1 MHAGNGRRE
10 RQLSFPATGIISMSD
25 ARDLLSVGVDVGT
38 TTTQIVF
45 SRLNLQDVS
54 RPGQIPRINI
64 TGREIIYQSPIVFT
78 PLIDFETI
86 DADRLN
92 EIMRREYSA
101 AGVNPSQVE
110 TGAVIITGETA
121 KKKNADEIL
130 RVLSGLAGEF
140 VVSVAGPN
148 VESLI
153 AGKGAGAAEY
163 SQKNYATVTNVDIG
177 GGSANSATFHSGNLI
192 GAAAMNYGG
201 RILEIE
207 NATGRVRH
215 IAEPATHILAD
226 IGLNLNIGDTPSLD
240 DLRRFTDRMA
250 DMTVELIEGT
260 NSPLAQKIYLTPPVG
275 VSGKGSVLMFSGGI
289 GHYYYNPIT
298 INSVSDATRHDDV
311 GPLLAE
317 SLRRHAVLNTYT
329 IVPPAETVRATVLGA
344 STQTVTLSGSTIWAE
359 REILP
364 LKNVHVIRP
373 IFRAPENH
381 RDYSKRSDPSGE
393 RSRHLHDLPSK
404 SAQVPGS
411 AVYGDTSTTPLS
423 TAAPLSADV
432 ISRSIAEA
440 VTRWDINLTTD
451 PFAIALELDRP
462 LDYESLMQL
471 ATGLKDFADTMP
483 ADRPLIAIIERDYA
497 QALGQTVK
505 GLAPSR
511 ALLVI
516 DQVGLSEGD
525 YIDIG
530 TPLMDG
536 RVVPLS
542 VKTLIFYH

>member
-1 MHAGNGRRE
+1 MPDSRA
-10 RQLSFPATGIISMSD
+10 
-25 ARDLLSVGVDVGT
+25 LLSVGVDVGT
-38 TTTQIVF
+38 TTTQIIF
-45 SRLNLQDVS
+45 SRLNLMDVA
-54 RPGQIPRINI
+54 RAGQIPRINI
-64 TGREIIYQSPIVFT
+64 TDRKVVYQSPIVFT
-78 PLIDFETI
+78 PLIDAQTI
-86 DADRLN
+86 DAVKLN
-92 EIMRREYSA
+92 EIVRGEYAS
-101 AGVNPSQVE
+101 AGVDPSQVE

-130 RVLSGLAGEF
+130 RALSGLAGDF

-153 AGKGAGAAEY
+153 AGKGAGAAQY
-163 SQKNYATVTNVDIG
+163 SQTNYATVTNVDIG
-177 GGSANSATFHSGNLI
+177 GGSANSATFRTGNLV

-201 RILEIE
+201 RILEVE
-207 NATGRVRH
+207 HGSGRVRH
-215 IAEPATHILAD
+215 IAEPAKQILVD
-226 IGLNLNIGDTPSLD
+226 IGLNLNIGDSPSLE
-240 DLRRFTDRMA
+240 DLCRFTDRMA
-250 DMTVELIEGT
+250 DLTVELIEGT
-260 NSPLAQKIYLTPPVG
+260 ASPLAQKIYLTAPVG
-275 VSGKGSVLMFSGGI
+275 VSGKGSILMFSGGI
-289 GHYYYNPIT
+289 GHYYYNPVP
-298 INSVSDATRHDDV
+298 INSVSDVTRHDDV

-317 SLRRHAVLNTYT
+317 SLRKHAILNTYT

-364 LKNVHVIRP
+364 LKNVPVIRP
-373 IFRAPENH
+373 ALGAQL
-381 RDYSKRSDPSGE
+381 DPAS
-393 RSRHLHDLPSK
+393 
-404 SAQVPGS
+404 V
-411 AVYGDTSTTPLS
+411 
-423 TAAPLSADV
+423 
-432 ISRSIAEA
+432 SRSISEA
-440 VTRWDINLTTD
+440 VTRWDVNLATD
-451 PFAIALELDRP
+451 PFAVALELDQS
-462 LDYESLMQL
+462 LDYESLTQL
-471 ATGLKDFADTMP
+471 ANGLKQFAESMP
-483 ADRPLIAIIERDYA
+483 SDRPLIVIIERDYA

>member
-1 MHAGNGRRE
+1 MPDSR
-10 RQLSFPATGIISMSD
+10 S
-25 ARDLLSVGVDVGT
+25 LLSVGVDVGT
-38 TTTQIVF
+38 TTTQIIF
-45 SRLNLQDVS
+45 SRLNLMDVA

-64 TGREIIYQSPIVFT
+64 TDRKVVYQSPIVFT
-78 PLIDFETI
+78 PLIDAETI
-86 DADRLN
+86 DAIRLN
-92 EIMRREYSA
+92 EIVRGEYASA
-101 AGVNPSQVE
+101 GIDPSQVE

-130 RVLSGLAGEF
+130 RALSGLAGEF

-153 AGKGAGAAEY
+153 AGKGAGAAQY
-163 SQKNYATVTNVDIG
+163 SQTNYAMVTNVDIG
-177 GGSANSATFHSGNLI
+177 GGSANSATFQSGNLV

-201 RILEIE
+201 RILEVE
-207 NATGRVRH
+207 HGSGRVRH
-215 IAEPATHILAD
+215 IAEPAKQILAD
-226 IGLNLNIGDTPSLD
+226 IGLNLNVGDSPSLEN
-240 DLRRFTDRMA
+240 LRRFTDRMA
-250 DMTVELIEGT
+250 DLTVELIEGT
-260 NSPLAQKIYLTPPVG
+260 SSQLAQKIYLTPPIG
-275 VSGKGSVLMFSGGI
+275 VSGKGSVLMFSGGV
-289 GHYYYNPIT
+289 GHYYYNPIQ
-298 INSVSDATRHDDV
+298 INSVNDVTIYDDV

-317 SLRRHAVLNTYT
+317 SLRKHAVLNSYQ
-329 IVPPAETVRATVLGA
+329 IVPPAETLRATVLGA

-364 LKNVHVIRP
+364 LKNVPVTRP
-373 IFRAPENH
+373 M
-381 RDYSKRSDPSGE
+381 
-393 RSRHLHDLPSK
+393 LPSTLEPV
-404 SAQVPGS
+404 S
-411 AVYGDTSTTPLS
+411 
-423 TAAPLSADV
+423 
-432 ISRSIAEA
+432 ISRSISEA
-440 VTRWDINLTTD
+440 VTRWDVDLATD
-451 PFAIALELDRP
+451 PFAVALELNQS
-462 LDYESLMQL
+462 LDYESLTQL
-471 ATGLKDFADTMP
+471 ADGLKEFSNSMP
-483 ADRPLIAIIERDYA
+483 SDRPLIVIIERDYA

>member
-1 MHAGNGRRE
+1 MADSR
-10 RQLSFPATGIISMSD
+10 A
-25 ARDLLSVGVDVGT
+25 LLSVGVDVGT
-38 TTTQIVF
+38 TTTQVIF

-54 RPGQIPRINI
+54 RAGQIPRINI
-64 TGREIIYQSPIVFT
+64 TDRKVIYQSPIVFT
-78 PLIDFETI
+78 PLVDSETI
-86 DADRLN
+86 DADKLN
-92 EIMRREYSA
+92 QIVRGEYVN
-101 AGVNPSQVE
+101 AGVDPSQVE

-130 RVLSGLAGEF
+130 RALSGLAGEF

-163 SQKNYATVTNVDIG
+163 SQTNYAIVTNVDIG
-177 GGSANSATFHSGNLI
+177 GGSANSATFRAGDLI

-207 NATGRVRH
+207 HASGRIRH
-215 IAEPATHILAD
+215 IAEPAKHILND
-226 IGLNLNIGDTPSLD
+226 IGLSLNVGDTPSLE

-250 DMTVELIEGT
+250 DMTLELIEGT
-260 NSPLAQKIYLTPPVG
+260 ASPLAQKIYLTPPVG
-275 VSGKGSVLMFSGGI
+275 ASGKGSVLMFSGGI
-289 GHYYYNPIT
+289 GHYYYNPRP
-298 INSVSDATRHDDV
+298 INSLSDVTIHGDV

-317 SLRRHAVLNTYT
+317 SLRKHVVLGSYT

-364 LKNVHVIRP
+364 LKNVPVIRP
-373 IFRAPENH
+373 TLSSLEPA
-381 RDYSKRSDPSGE
+381 SVARSVS
-393 RSRHLHDLPSK
+393 
-404 SAQVPGS
+404 
-411 AVYGDTSTTPLS
+411 
-423 TAAPLSADV
+423 
-432 ISRSIAEA
+432 EA
-440 VTRWDINLTTD
+440 VIRWDVNLATD
-451 PFAIALELDRP
+451 PFAVALELDGA
-462 LDYESLMQL
+462 LDYESLTQL
-471 ATGLKDFADTMP
+471 ANGLKEFSNTMP
-483 ADRPLIAIIERDYA
+483 GDRPLIVIIERDYA

>member
-1 MHAGNGRRE
+1 MPDSRA
-10 RQLSFPATGIISMSD
+10 
-25 ARDLLSVGVDVGT
+25 LLSVGVDVGT
-38 TTTQIVF
+38 TTTQVIF

-54 RPGQIPRINI
+54 RAGQIPRIDI
-64 TGREIIYQSPIVFT
+64 TDRKVIYQSPIMFT
-78 PLIDFETI
+78 PLVDSETI

-92 EIMRREYSA
+92 QIVRSEYAA
-101 AGVNPSQVE
+101 AGVNPNQVE

-130 RVLSGLAGEF
+130 RALSGLAGEF

-153 AGKGAGAAEY
+153 AGKGAGAASY
-163 SQKNYATVTNVDIG
+163 SQKNYAVVTNIDIG
-177 GGSANSATFHSGNLI
+177 GGSANSATFRTGNLI

-207 NATGRVRH
+207 HSTGRVRH
-215 IAEPATHILAD
+215 IAGPAKHILDD
-226 IGLNLNIGDTPSLD
+226 IGLKMEIGDSPSLE
-240 DLRRFTDRMA
+240 DLRRFTNRMA

-260 NSPLAQKIYLTPPVG
+260 SSPLAQKIYLTTPVG
-275 VSGKGSVLMFSGGI
+275 ASGKGSVLMFSGGV
-289 GHYYYNPIT
+289 GHYYYNPIP

-317 SLRRHAVLNTYT
+317 SLRNHPALNAYT

-359 REILP
+359 SEILP
-364 LKNVHVIRP
+364 LKNVPVIRP
-373 IFRAPENH
+373 T
-381 RDYSKRSDPSGE
+381 
-393 RSRHLHDLPSK
+393 LPS
-404 SAQVPGS
+404 SL
-411 AVYGDTSTTPLS
+411 DPL
-423 TAAPLSADV
+423 AIA
-432 ISRSIAEA
+432 RSISEA
-440 VTRWDINLTTD
+440 ATRWDVNLATD
-451 PFAIALELDRP
+451 PFAVALELDRS
-462 LDYESLMQL
+462 LDYESLTQL
-471 ATGLKDFADTMP
+471 ASGLKEFSSSMP
-483 ADRPLIAIIERDYA
+483 GDRPLIVIIERDYA

-505 GLAPSR
+505 GLTPSR

>member
-1 MHAGNGRRE
+1 
-10 RQLSFPATGIISMSD
+10 MSD
-25 ARDLLSVGVDVGT
+25 SRDLLSVGVDVGT

-64 TGREIIYQSPIVFT
+64 TDRKVIYQSPIVFT
-78 PLIDFETI
+78 PLIDAETV
-86 DADRLN
+86 DADKLK
-92 EIMRREYSA
+92 EIVLHEYA
-101 AGVNPSQVE
+101 LAGVDPKQVE

-130 RVLSGLAGEF
+130 RALSGLAGEF

-153 AGKGAGAAEY
+153 AGKGAGAADY
-163 SQKNYATVTNVDIG
+163 SQQNYAIVTNVDIG
-177 GGSANSATFHSGNLI
+177 GGSANSATFRSGNLI

-207 NATGRVRH
+207 HSTGRVRH
-215 IAEPATHILAD
+215 IEEPAKHILND
-226 IGLNLNIGDTPSLD
+226 IGLRLEIGDSPSLE

-260 NSPLAQKIYLTPPVG
+260 SSPLAQRIYLTPPVG

-289 GHYYYNPIT
+289 GHYYYNPIP
-298 INSVSDATRHDDV
+298 INSVSDVTIYDDV

-317 SLRRHAVLNTYT
+317 SLRKHAVLNSYT
-329 IVPPAETVRATVLGA
+329 IVRPSETLRATVLGA

-359 REILP
+359 REGLP
-364 LKNVHVIRP
+364 LKNVPVTRP
-373 IFRAPENH
+373 A
-381 RDYSKRSDPSGE
+381 
-393 RSRHLHDLPSK
+393 LPASLEPA
-404 SAQVPGS
+404 SV
-411 AVYGDTSTTPLS
+411 
-423 TAAPLSADV
+423 
-432 ISRSIAEA
+432 SRSIADA
-440 VTRWDINLTTD
+440 VTRWDVNLASD
-451 PFAIALELDRP
+451 PFAIALELDRS
-462 LDYESLMQL
+462 LDYESLTQL
-471 ATGLKDFADTMP
+471 ANGLKDFADTMP
-483 ADRPLIAIIERDYA
+483 SERLLIAIIERDYA

-505 GLAPSR
+505 GLAPTRS
-511 ALLVI
+511 LLVI

>member
-1 MHAGNGRRE
+1 
-10 RQLSFPATGIISMSD
+10 MSD
-25 ARDLLSVGVDVGT
+25 SRDLLSVGVDVGT

-64 TGREIIYQSPIVFT
+64 TDRKVIYQSPIVFT

-86 DADRLN
+86 DADKLN
-92 EIMRREYSA
+92 EIVRREYSS
-101 AGVNPSQVE
+101 AGVDPSQVE

-130 RVLSGLAGEF
+130 RALSGLAGEF

-153 AGKGAGAAEY
+153 AGKGAGAADY

-177 GGSANSATFHSGNLI
+177 GGSANSATFRSGNLV

-207 NATGRVRH
+207 NSTGIVRH
-215 IAEPATHILAD
+215 IAEPARHILDD
-226 IGLNLNIGDTPSLD
+226 IGLRLEIGDLVSLE

-275 VSGKGSVLMFSGGI
+275 VSGKGSVLMLSGGI
-289 GHYYYNPIT
+289 GHYYYNPIP
-298 INSVSDATRHDDV
+298 INSVSDATIHDDV

-317 SLRRHAVLNTYT
+317 SLRNHQVLNAYT
-329 IVPPAETVRATVLGA
+329 IVQPSETLRATVLGA

-359 REILP
+359 KEILP
-364 LKNVHVIRP
+364 LKNVPVIRP
-373 IFRAPENH
+373 IFRA
-381 RDYSKRSDPSGE
+381 E
-393 RSRHLHDLPSK
+393 RSEPIGEHSR
-404 SAQVPGS
+404 SAYADAS
-411 AVYGDTSTTPLS
+411 TSPLS
-423 TAAPLSADV
+423 TAAPLSAEV
-432 ISRSIAEA
+432 ISRSITDA
-440 VTRWDINLTTD
+440 VTRWDVNLATD
-451 PFAIALELDRP
+451 PFAIALELEKS
-462 LDYESLMQL
+462 LDYESLTQL
-471 ATGLKDFADTMP
+471 ANGLKEFSDTMP
-483 ADRPLIAIIERDYA
+483 SDRPLIVIIERDYA

-505 GLAPSR
+505 GLAPTRS
-511 ALLVI
+511 LLVI

-530 TPLMDG
+530 TPLMEG

>member
-1 MHAGNGRRE
+1 MAD
-10 RQLSFPATGIISMSD
+10 S
-25 ARDLLSVGVDVGT
+25 RDLLSVGVDVGT
-38 TTTQIVF
+38 TTTQIIF

-64 TGREIIYQSPIVFT
+64 TDRKVIYQSPIVFT
-78 PLIDFETI
+78 PLKDFETI
-86 DADRLN
+86 DADKLN
-92 EIMRREYSA
+92 EIVRHEYSA
-101 AGVNPSQVE
+101 AGIDPSQVE

-130 RVLSGLAGEF
+130 RALSGLAGEF

-153 AGKGAGAAEY
+153 AGKGAGAAQY
-163 SQKNYATVTNVDIG
+163 SQINFATVTNVDIG
-177 GGSANSATFHSGNLI
+177 GGSANSATFQSGELI

-207 NATGRVRH
+207 HSTGKVRH
-215 IAEPATHILAD
+215 IAEPAKRILED
-226 IGLNLNIGDTPSLD
+226 IGLRLEIGDSPSLE

-250 DMTVELIEGT
+250 DMTVELIEGA

-275 VSGKGSVLMFSGGI
+275 ISGKGSVLMFSGGI
-289 GHYYYNPIT
+289 GHYYYNPIP
-298 INSVSDATRHDDV
+298 INSVSDATIHDDV

-317 SLRRHAVLNTYT
+317 SLRNHATLNAYT

-359 REILP
+359 KEILP
-364 LKNVHVIRP
+364 LKNVPVIRP
-373 IFRAPENH
+373 VFGREDPAP
-381 RDYSKRSDPSGE
+381 SD
-393 RSRHLHDLPSK
+393 
-404 SAQVPGS
+404 
-411 AVYGDTSTTPLS
+411 
-423 TAAPLSADV
+423 
-432 ISRSIAEA
+432 ISRSITEA
-440 VTRWDINLTTD
+440 VTRWDVNLATD
-451 PFAIALELDRP
+451 PFAVALELDKA
-462 LDYESLMQL
+462 LDYQSLTQL
-471 ATGLKDFADTMP
+471 ANGLNDFANTMP
-483 ADRPLIAIIERDYA
+483 SDRPLIAIIERDYA

-505 GLAPSR
+505 GLSPSR

-530 TPLMDG
+530 IPLMDG

>member
-1 MHAGNGRRE
+1 
-10 RQLSFPATGIISMSD
+10 MSD
-25 ARDLLSVGVDVGT
+25 SRDLLSVGVDVGT
-38 TTTQIVF
+38 TTTQIIF
-45 SRLNLQDVS
+45 SRLNLRDVS
-54 RPGQIPRINI
+54 RPGQIPRIDI
-64 TGREIIYQSPIVFT
+64 TDRKVIYQSPIVFT
-78 PLIDFETI
+78 PLIDPETI
-86 DADRLN
+86 DAARLN
-92 EIMRREYSA
+92 EIVRNEYAA
-101 AGVNPSQVE
+101 AGVDPGQVE

-130 RVLSGLAGEF
+130 RALSGLAGEF

-153 AGKGAGAAEY
+153 AGKGAGAAQY
-163 SQKNYATVTNVDIG
+163 SQQNYATVTNVDIG
-177 GGSANSATFHSGNLI
+177 GGSANSATFRAGNLI

-207 NATGRVRH
+207 HSTGRVRH
-215 IAEPATHILAD
+215 IAEPAKHILND
-226 IGLNLNIGDTPSLD
+226 IGWKLEIGDSPSLEG
-240 DLRRFTDRMA
+240 LRRFTDRMA

-260 NSPLAQKIYLTPPVG
+260 SSPLAQKIYLTPPVG
-275 VSGKGSVLMFSGGI
+275 ASGKGSVLMFSGGI
-289 GHYYYNPIT
+289 GHYYYNPIRVD
-298 INSVSDATRHDDV
+298 SVSDLTVHDDV

-317 SLRRHAVLNTYT
+317 SLRNHKVLNTYT

-359 REILP
+359 RQILP
-364 LKNVHVIRP
+364 LKNVPVTRP
-373 IFRAPENH
+373 
-381 RDYSKRSDPSGE
+381 S
-393 RSRHLHDLPSK
+393 LPSTLEP
-404 SAQVPGS
+404 A
-411 AVYGDTSTTPLS
+411 AV
-423 TAAPLSADV
+423 
-432 ISRSIAEA
+432 SRSITDA
-440 VTRWDINLTTD
+440 VARWDVNLATD
-451 PFAIALELDRP
+451 PFAVALELDRS
-462 LDYESLMQL
+462 LDYQSLTEL
-471 ATGLKDFADTMP
+471 AAGLKSFADTMP
-483 ADRPLIAIIERDYA
+483 GDRPLLVIIERDYA

-505 GLAPSR
+505 GLDPSR

>member
-1 MHAGNGRRE
+1 LVIG
-10 RQLSFPATGIISMSD
+10 FYMSD
-25 ARDLLSVGVDVGT
+25 ARNLLSVGVDVGT
-38 TTTQIVF
+38 TTTQVIF

-64 TGREIIYQSPIVFT
+64 TDRKVIYQSPIVLT
-78 PLIDFETI
+78 PLLDFETI

-92 EIMRREYSA
+92 EIVRREYST
-101 AGVNPSQVE
+101 AGVDPSQVE

-130 RVLSGLAGEF
+130 RALSGLAGEF

-177 GGSANSATFHSGNLI
+177 GGSANSATFRTGNLI

-201 RILEIE
+201 RILMVDH
-207 NATGRVRH
+207 ATGRVTH
-215 IAEPATHILAD
+215 IAEPAQHILSD
-226 IGLNLNIGDTPSLD
+226 IGLRLEIGDSPSLE

-260 NSPLAQKIYLTPPVG
+260 SSALAQKIYLTPPVG
-275 VSGKGSVLMFSGGI
+275 ASGKGSVLMFSGGI
-289 GHYYYNPIT
+289 GHYYYNPIP
-298 INSVSDATRHDDV
+298 INSVNDATRHDDV

-317 SLRRHAVLNTYT
+317 SLRKHTVLNTYM

-364 LKNVHVIRP
+364 LKNVPVIRP
-373 IFRAPENH
+373 T
-381 RDYSKRSDPSGE
+381 
-393 RSRHLHDLPSK
+393 LPS
-404 SAQVPGS
+404 SLEPS
-411 AVYGDTSTTPLS
+411 AV
-423 TAAPLSADV
+423 
-432 ISRSIAEA
+432 SRSVSEA
-440 VTRWDINLTTD
+440 VSRWDVNLTTD
-451 PFAIALELDRP
+451 AFAVAIELDRA
-462 LDYESLMQL
+462 LDYQL
-471 ATGLKDFADTMP
+471 LTQLSSGLNDFAKGMP
-483 ADRPLIAIIERDYA
+483 ADRPLIVIIERDYA

-505 GLAPSR
+505 GLDPSR

>member
-1 MHAGNGRRE
+1 
-10 RQLSFPATGIISMSD
+10 MSES
-25 ARDLLSVGVDVGT
+25 RDLLSVGVDVGT
-38 TTTQIVF
+38 TTTQIIF
-45 SRLNLQDVS
+45 SRLNIQDVS

-64 TGREIIYQSPIVFT
+64 TDRKVIYQSPIVFT

-86 DADRLN
+86 DADRLK
-92 EIMRREYSA
+92 EIVRQEYA
-101 AGVNPSQVE
+101 TAGVDSSQVE

-130 RVLSGLAGEF
+130 RALSGLAGEF

-153 AGKGAGAAEY
+153 AGRGAGAAEY
-163 SQKNYATVTNVDIG
+163 SQRNYATVTNVDIG
-177 GGSANSATFHSGNLI
+177 GGSANSATFRVGNLI

-207 NATGRVRH
+207 NSTGRVRH
-215 IAEPATHILAD
+215 IAEPAKHILSD
-226 IGLNLNIGDTPSLD
+226 IGLRLEIGDVPSLE
-240 DLRRFTDRMA
+240 DLQRFTDRMA
-250 DMTVELIEGT
+250 DMTLELIEGT
-260 NSPLAQKIYLTPPVG
+260 SSPLAQKIYLTPPVG
-275 VSGKGSVLMFSGGI
+275 ASGKGSVLMFSGGI
-289 GHYYYNPIT
+289 GHYYYNPIP
-298 INSVSDATRHDDV
+298 IHSVSDVTRHDDV

-317 SLRRHAVLNTYT
+317 SLHRHADLNTYT

-359 REILP
+359 SEILP
-364 LKNVHVIRP
+364 LKNVPVIRP
-373 IFRAPENH
+373 A
-381 RDYSKRSDPSGE
+381 
-393 RSRHLHDLPSK
+393 LPASLE
-404 SAQVPGS
+404 PY
-411 AVYGDTSTTPLS
+411 AV
-423 TAAPLSADV
+423 
-432 ISRSIAEA
+432 SRSVSEA
-440 VTRWDINLTTD
+440 ARHWDVDLATD
-451 PFAIALELDRP
+451 PFAVALELVRS
-462 LDYESLMQL
+462 LDYQLLSQL
-471 ATGLKDFADTMP
+471 AGGLNDFADTMP
-483 ADRPLIAIIERDYA
+483 GNRPLVVIIERDYA

-530 TPLMDG
+530 APLMDG

>member
-1 MHAGNGRRE
+1 MGFLLIMAD
-10 RQLSFPATGIISMSD
+10 S
-25 ARDLLSVGVDVGT
+25 RDLLSVGVDVGT
-38 TTTQIVF
+38 TTTQIIF

-64 TGREIIYQSPIVFT
+64 TDRKVIYQSPIVFT

-86 DADRLN
+86 DADKLN
-92 EIMRREYSA
+92 EIVRREYQA
-101 AGVNPSQVE
+101 AGVDPSQVE

-130 RVLSGLAGEF
+130 RALSGLAGEF

-153 AGKGAGAAEY
+153 AGKGAGAADY

-177 GGSANSATFHSGNLI
+177 GGSANSATFRAGNLI

-201 RILEIE
+201 RILEVE
-207 NATGRVRH
+207 NSTGRIRH
-215 IAEPATHILAD
+215 VAEPAKYILAD
-226 IGLNLNIGDTPSLD
+226 IGLSLKIGDAPSLE
-240 DLRRFTDRMA
+240 DLRHFTDRMA
-250 DMTVELIEGT
+250 DMTVELIEG
-260 NSPLAQKIYLTPPVG
+260 SSSSLAQKIYLTPPVG

-289 GHYYYNPIT
+289 GHYYYNPIP
-298 INSVSDATRHDDV
+298 INSVSDVTQHDDV

-317 SLRRHAVLNTYT
+317 SLRKHAGLNTYT

-359 REILP
+359 SEILP
-364 LKNVHVIRP
+364 LKNVPVTRP
-373 IFRAPENH
+373 A
-381 RDYSKRSDPSGE
+381 
-393 RSRHLHDLPSK
+393 LPSTLEPA
-404 SAQVPGS
+404 SV
-411 AVYGDTSTTPLS
+411 
-423 TAAPLSADV
+423 
-432 ISRSIAEA
+432 SRSITEA
-440 VTRWDINLTTD
+440 VTRWDVNLATD
-451 PFAIALELDRP
+451 PFAVALELSSS
-462 LDYESLMQL
+462 LNYESLTQL
-471 ATGLKDFADTMP
+471 ASGLKMFADTMP
-483 ADRPLIAIIERDYA
+483 GDRPLIAIIERDYA

-505 GLAPSR
+505 GLDPSR

>member
-1 MHAGNGRRE
+1 MAD
-10 RQLSFPATGIISMSD
+10 S
-25 ARDLLSVGVDVGT
+25 RDLLSVGVDVGT
-38 TTTQIVF
+38 TTTQIIF
-45 SRLNLQDVS
+45 SRINLQDVS

-64 TGREIIYQSPIVFT
+64 TDRKVIYQSPIVFT
-78 PLIDFETI
+78 PLKDFETI
-86 DADRLN
+86 DADKLN
-92 EIMRREYSA
+92 EIVRREYSA
-101 AGVNPSQVE
+101 ANINPQQVE

-130 RVLSGLAGEF
+130 RALSGLAGEF

-153 AGKGAGAAEY
+153 AGKGAGAADY
-163 SQKNYATVTNVDIG
+163 SQKNYATVTNIDIG
-177 GGSANSATFHSGNLI
+177 GGSANSATFRTGNLI

-215 IAEPATHILAD
+215 IAEPAKHILND
-226 IGLNLNIGDTPSLD
+226 IGLNLNVGDIPSLE
-240 DLRRFTDRMA
+240 DLRRFSDRMA
-250 DMTVELIEGT
+250 DMTVELVEGT

-275 VSGKGSVLMFSGGI
+275 VSGKGSVLMLSGGI
-289 GHYYYNPIT
+289 GHYYYNPIPL
-298 INSVSDATRHDDV
+298 NSVSDATIHGDV

-317 SLRRHAVLNTYT
+317 SLRKHAVLNSYT
-329 IVPPAETVRATVLGA
+329 VVQPSETVRATVLGA

-359 REILP
+359 KEILP
-364 LKNVHVIRP
+364 LKNVPVIRP
-373 IFRAPENH
+373 A
-381 RDYSKRSDPSGE
+381 
-393 RSRHLHDLPSK
+393 LPASLEPA
-404 SAQVPGS
+404 SVS
-411 AVYGDTSTTPLS
+411 N
-423 TAAPLSADV
+423 
-432 ISRSIAEA
+432 SITLA
-440 VTRWDINLTTD
+440 VTRWDVNLETD
-451 PFAIALELDRP
+451 PFAIALELEKS
-462 LDYESLMQL
+462 LDYNSLTQL
-471 ATGLKDFADTMP
+471 ATGLKNFADTMP
-483 ADRPLIAIIERDYA
+483 SDRPLIAIIERDYA

>member
-1 MHAGNGRRE
+1 MPDSRA
-10 RQLSFPATGIISMSD
+10 
-25 ARDLLSVGVDVGT
+25 LLSVGVDVGT
-38 TTTQIVF
+38 TTTQIIF
-45 SRLNLQDVS
+45 SRLNLMDVARS
-54 RPGQIPRINI
+54 GQIPRINI
-64 TGREIIYQSPIVFT
+64 TDRKVIYQSPIVFT
-78 PLIDFETI
+78 PLVDAETI
-86 DADRLN
+86 DAAKLN
-92 EIMRREYSA
+92 EIVRSEYA
-101 AGVNPSQVE
+101 NAGIDPSQVE

-130 RVLSGLAGEF
+130 RALSGLAGDF

-163 SQKNYATVTNVDIG
+163 SQTNYATVTNVDIG
-177 GGSANSATFHSGNLI
+177 GGSANSATFQSGNLV

-201 RILEIE
+201 RILEVE
-207 NATGRVRH
+207 HETGKVRQ
-215 IAEPATHILAD
+215 IAEPAKHILAD
-226 IGLNLNIGDTPSLD
+226 IGLNLSVGDSPSLEE
-240 DLRRFTDRMA
+240 LRRFTNRMA
-250 DMTVELIEGT
+250 DLTVELIEGT
-260 NSPLAQKIYLTPPVG
+260 SSLLAQKIYLTPPVG
-275 VSGKGSVLMFSGGI
+275 VSGKGSILMFSGGI
-289 GHYYYNPIT
+289 GHYYYNPISVD
-298 INSVSDATRHDDV
+298 SVSEVTLHGDV

-317 SLRRHAVLNTYT
+317 SLRRHATLNFYQ
-329 IVPPAETVRATVLGA
+329 IVPPAETLRATVLGA

-364 LKNVHVIRP
+364 LKNVPVIRP
-373 IFRAPENH
+373 TLA
-381 RDYSKRSDPSGE
+381 
-393 RSRHLHDLPSK
+393 
-404 SAQVPGS
+404 
-411 AVYGDTSTTPLS
+411 STLEPVS
-423 TAAPLSADV
+423 IA
-432 ISRSIAEA
+432 RSISEA
-440 VTRWDINLTTD
+440 VTRWDVDLMTD
-451 PFAIALELDRP
+451 PFAVALELNQS
-462 LDYESLMQL
+462 LDYETLTQL
-471 ATGLKDFADTMP
+471 ANGLKEFSESMP
-483 ADRPLIAIIERDYA
+483 SDRPLIVIIERDYA

>member
-1 MHAGNGRRE
+1 MAE
-10 RQLSFPATGIISMSD
+10 S
-25 ARDLLSVGVDVGT
+25 RDLLSVGVDVGT

-54 RPGQIPRINI
+54 RPGQIPRIDI
-64 TGREIIYQSPIVFT
+64 TDRKVIYQSPIVFT
-78 PLIDFETI
+78 PLIDSQTI

-92 EIMRREYSA
+92 EIVRREYGS
-101 AGVNPSQVE
+101 AGVDPAQVE

-130 RVLSGLAGEF
+130 RALSGLAGEF

-153 AGKGAGAAEY
+153 AGKGAGAAQY

-177 GGSANSATFHSGNLI
+177 GGSANSATFRTGTLV

-201 RILEIE
+201 RILEVDY
-207 NATGRVRH
+207 ATGQVRH
-215 IAEPATHILAD
+215 IADPAKHILNE
-226 IGLNLNIGDTPSLD
+226 IGLRLETGDSPSLE

-250 DMTVELIEGT
+250 DLTVELIEGT
-260 NSPLAQKIYLTPPVG
+260 SSPLAQKIYLTQPIG
-275 VSGKGSVLMFSGGI
+275 VSGKGSVLMFSGGV
-289 GHYYYNPIT
+289 GHYYYHPVSIS
-298 INSVSDATRHDDV
+298 SVSDVTVHDDV

-317 SLRRHAVLNTYT
+317 SLRAHPVLNTYT
-329 IVPPAETVRATVLGA
+329 IVPPSETLRATVLGA

-364 LKNVHVIRP
+364 LKNVPVTRP
-373 IFRAPENH
+373 
-381 RDYSKRSDPSGE
+381 S
-393 RSRHLHDLPSK
+393 LPS
-404 SAQVPGS
+404 SLEPASVSQ
-411 AVYGDTSTTPLS
+411 
-423 TAAPLSADV
+423 
-432 ISRSIAEA
+432 SITEA
-440 VTRWDINLTTD
+440 VTRWDVDLASD
-451 PFAIALELDRP
+451 PFAIALELDRA
-462 LDYESLMQL
+462 LDYESLTQL
-471 ATGLKDFADTMP
+471 ANGLRDFSSTMP
-483 ADRPLIAIIERDYA
+483 SDRPLIAIIERDYA

-505 GLAPSR
+505 GLVPSR

>member
-1 MHAGNGRRE
+1 MNY
-10 RQLSFPATGIISMSD
+10 FFMSD
-25 ARDLLSVGVDVGT
+25 SRALLSVGLDVGT
-38 TTTQIVF
+38 TTTQIIF
-45 SRLNLQDVS
+45 SRLNLQDVA

-64 TGREIIYQSPIVFT
+64 TDRKVIYQSPIVFT
-78 PLIDFETI
+78 PLIDAETI
-86 DADRLN
+86 DAIKLN
-92 EIMRREYSA
+92 EIVRSEYA
-101 AGVNPSQVE
+101 NAGIDPKHVE

-130 RVLSGLAGEF
+130 RALSGLAGEF

-153 AGKGAGAAEY
+153 AGKGAGAAQY
-163 SQKNYATVTNVDIG
+163 SQTNYATVTNVDVG
-177 GGSANSATFHSGNLI
+177 GGSANSATFQSGNLI

-207 NATGRVRH
+207 YSSGRVRH
-215 IAEPATHILAD
+215 IAEPAKHILND
-226 IGLNLNIGDTPSLD
+226 IGLNLEIGDSPSLD

-250 DMTVELIEGT
+250 DLTVELIEGSS
-260 NSPLAQKIYLTPPVG
+260 SPLAQKIYLTPPVG

-289 GHYYYNPIT
+289 GYYYYNPIP
-298 INSVSDATRHDDV
+298 INSVRDVTIHDDV

-317 SLRRHAVLNTYT
+317 SLRNHAVLNSYE
-329 IVPPAETVRATVLGA
+329 IVPPTETVRATVLGA

-364 LKNVHVIRP
+364 LKNVPVIRP
-373 IFRAPENH
+373 ILP
-381 RDYSKRSDPSGE
+381 PSLE
-393 RSRHLHDLPSK
+393 PVS
-404 SAQVPGS
+404 V
-411 AVYGDTSTTPLS
+411 
-423 TAAPLSADV
+423 
-432 ISRSIAEA
+432 SRSISEA
-440 VTRWDINLTTD
+440 VTRWDLHLATD
-451 PFAIALELDRP
+451 LFAIALEIDQS
-462 LDYESLMQL
+462 LDYESLTRL
-471 ATGLKDFADTMP
+471 ASGLNEFADSMP
-483 ADRPLIAIIERDYA
+483 ADRPLIVIIERDYA
-497 QALGQTVK
+497 QALGQTMK
-505 GLAPSR
+505 GLDPSR